1 MSDVMRNGHVAEHLD
16 SVAEQH
22 SAALEP
28 VIAALQ
34 AEVAALNADMEQ
46 QLLAASVAQQEL
58 NGMLGRLQEVSRLAT
73 LRQAVPNA
81 WAQERQTLFVCQ

>member
-1 MSDVMRNGHVAEHLD
+1 MHGCGHVAEHLD

-22 SAALEP
+22 SAALAP
-28 VIAALQ
+28 VIACLQ

-58 NGMLGRLQEVSRLAT
+58 DGMLGRLQEVG
-73 LRQAVPNA
+73 
-81 WAQERQTLFVCQ
+81 WE